1 MLFRSG
7 LGKQSLGKQ
16 SSGKQSSGKQG
27 RQLKTR
33 IKTLEDRLERLQAK
47 LTAVDTDLANPDLYQ
62 QGADNNLQR
71 LLRDKLG
78 LEEEIAGL
86 EEQWLEHHEMLEALG

>member
-1 MLFRSG
+1 M
-7 LGKQSLGKQ
+7 
-16 SSGKQSSGKQG
+16 GKQSSGKQG

-33 IKTLEDRLERLQAK
+33 IKTLEDRLERLQAE